1 MAKRAEGLSS
11 GWKGPVNEYVRNKGS
26 VGKKRIVFIGASYGF
41 VHRVF
46 RDLILVG
53 GFNDAQVVVHD
64 IDEVPLKLVADLI
77 ERIARQQKTK
87 IRIFRTLDRKEALAG
102 ADAVIL
108 SITTGGRESD
118 FRAFE
123 VCAKYGIPV
132 GIGDTMGPPALAR
145 NLREIP
151 VVREIVHDMERICPS
166 AVLLNFTNPMSCI
179 TGAMARLYPGPV
191 WGLCHSADGLAEYF
205 AGIFKVKKSKVDM
218 RIAGVNHQ
226 SFVTSLRI
234 AGRDRTPEIL
244 ERSAG
249 KGVIEDR
256 LLATSESVD
265 LQRDVCR
272 ILGLWPSCGGSHLAE
287 FYRFF
292 FTSRRLVSLGFDQQL
307 KRIIPGRQPF
317 GRKTCPEILR
327 QWAYGPK
334 KVGDLHLLTE
344 EHAHE
349 LLWAYFTGQ
358 PFTRALNVLNTG
370 DYIRNLPRNACVE
383 IMATVAGQKVTAEP
397 VTLPPAIH
405 AVVSNWTT
413 IHDLS
418 IAAALNHDRD
428 AARQALFLDPHVG
441 DMHDIAPLLEDMLL
455 ALKDW
460 LPGAWFDKPS
470 GARKK

>member
-1 MAKRAEGLSS
+1 MTKRGGGLSS
-11 GWKGPVNEYVRNKGS
+11 GWKGPVNEYTRNKGS

-41 VHRVF
+41 AHRVF

-77 ERIARQQKTK
+77 ERIARQQKTNV
-87 IRIFRTLDRKEALAG
+87 RVFRTLDRKEALAR

-118 FRAFE
+118 FRSFE
-123 VCAKYGIPV
+123 VCDKYGIPV
-132 GIGDTMGPPALAR
+132 GIGDTMGPAALAR

-151 VVREIVHDMERICPS
+151 VAMGIVRDMARICPR

-179 TGAMARLYPGPV
+179 TGAMARAYPGPV

-205 AGIFKVKKSKVDM
+205 AGIFKVKKSRVDM
-218 RIAGVNHQ
+218 QIAGVNHQ
-226 SFVTSLRI
+226 SFVTRLRI
-234 AGRDRTPEIL
+234 AGKDCTAEIL
-244 ERSAG
+244 KRSAG
-249 KGVIEDR
+249 KGAIEDR
-256 LLATSESVD
+256 LLSTSESVD
-265 LQRDVCR
+265 LQRDLYR
-272 ILGLWPSCGGSHLAE
+272 LLGLWPSCGGSHLAE

-292 FTSRRLVSLGFDQQL
+292 FTPRRLVSLGLDSHL
-307 KRIIPGRQPF
+307 RRVIPGRKPF
-317 GRKTCPEILR
+317 GRTPCPEIIQ
-327 QWAYGPK
+327 QWAYGPQ
-334 KVGDLHLLTE
+334 KVGDLHRLTE

-349 LLWAYFTGQ
+349 LLWSYFTGQ
-358 PFTRALNVLNTG
+358 PFTRALNVLNTR

-383 IMATVAGQKVTAEP
+383 ITATVAGRKVTSEP

-405 AVVSNWTT
+405 ATVLNWTT

-441 DMHDIAPLLEDMLL
+441 DMYDIAPLLEDMLA
-455 ALKDW
+455 ALKEW
-460 LPGAWFDKPS
+460 LPGTWFAKRAVAP
-470 GARKK
+470 KK